1 MALALSLS
9 AWAPIAVG
17 KGIVL
22 GDIELGVL
30 YMLGISSMGVY
41 AVLLSGWAS
50 NNRYGYIG
58 GIRAMAQMVSY
69 ELSIGIIMIAIIL
82 SAGTMNIMG
91 IGESQRI

>member
-1 MALALSLS
+1 MG
-9 AWAPIAVG
+9 IG

-22 GDIELGVL
+22 GDIPLGVL
-30 YMLGISSMGVY
+30 YMLAVSSMGVY

-69 ELSIGIIMIAIIL
+69 ELAIGLIL
-82 SAGTMNIMG
+82 VGVILCAGTMNLLG
-91 IGESQRI
+91 IGESQRV